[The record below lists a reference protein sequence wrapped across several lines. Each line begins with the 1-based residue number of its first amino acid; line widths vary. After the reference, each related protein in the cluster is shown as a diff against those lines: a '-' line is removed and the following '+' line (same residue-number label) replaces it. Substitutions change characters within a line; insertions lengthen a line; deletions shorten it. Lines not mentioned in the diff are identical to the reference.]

1 MPKPYD
7 ASLRALIDQFLPDWL
22 ALVPRRP
29 IGPVRIIDA
38 NLSTVT
44 AEADKVLLV
53 EDPQP
58 WILHLELQS
67 SWDDSLPARV
77 AWYNAM
83 LGQCGRAR
91 DARRLDVLSA
101 HYQQS
106 AECSVPF
113 P

>member
-7 ASLRALIDQFLPDWL
+7 ASLRSLIDQFLPDWL
-22 ALVPRRP
+22 ALVPRQP

-44 AEADKVLLV
+44 AEADKVLLI

-67 SWDDSLPARV
+67 SWDDTLPARV

-83 LGQCGRAR
+83 LGQRRLAA
-91 DARRLDVLSA
+91 DDRRLDLR
-101 HYQQS
+101 
-106 AECSVPF
+106 SVHRQ
-113 P
+113 